1 MSRCRAGRSRD
12 RGRSK
17 RFAPEAFGSDAGD
30 AETMLDTLQDR
41 SAWPRFVVPLARR
54 LRDRR
59 ARQQRRGVHHDGLLP
74 HAFRLAQDLVLASD
88 GEDRIGPGLCWPELA
103 ALLVAPPGAAGVT
116 DSHAQL
122 LLLLP
127 VLGDAAVPEEAV
139 TAVVEALVAQG
150 APEAS
155 EALARHLFRGH
166 PGAPR
171 TGGSTVTN
179 RAGSARA
186 ITAPASAPR

>member
-1 MSRCRAGRSRD
+1 MARHWYSSSPVVEGLTLLDEPGFCPAYLADLAEG
-12 RGRSK
+12 
-17 RFAPEAFGSDAGD
+17 FAPEAFGSDAGD

-155 EALARHLFRGH
+155 EALARHLLRGH

-171 TGGSTVTN
+171 TGV
-179 RAGSARA
+179 RR
-186 ITAPASAPR
+186 